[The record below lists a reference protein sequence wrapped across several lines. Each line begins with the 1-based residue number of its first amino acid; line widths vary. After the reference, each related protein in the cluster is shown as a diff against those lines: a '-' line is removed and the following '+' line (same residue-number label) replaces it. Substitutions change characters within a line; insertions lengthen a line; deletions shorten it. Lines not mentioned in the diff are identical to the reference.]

1 MKSEKENSD
10 EDKLESDQTESGKM
24 NPSQMF
30 AKDDQYGIMS
40 RIARNS
46 TPSFIWTLKR
56 DDIDFKYLRK
66 DQIVNHYISA
76 WAFTTKSGL
85 STNLRNVHYFEDTT
99 SNTFFPRCYRLCC
112 DDEKHSFVDDY
123 RITATQGILK
133 VLIKN
138 CYEWRKIEHLK
149 NNANHRK
156 KENAQEDEDN
166 DIQKGITETKPNL
179 LRNNYSFQKQLL
191 EVFYVKRCCSTFIK
205 IHRKESLF

>member
-1 MKSEKENSD
+1 MKSEKEDCDGN
-10 EDKLESDQTESGKM
+10 KLESDQNESDNM

-30 AKDDQYGIMS
+30 TKDDQYGIMS

-66 DQIVNHYISA
+66 DQMVNHYISA

-85 STNLRNVHYFEDTT
+85 CINLRNVHYFEDTT
-99 SNTFFPRCYRLCC
+99 SYTFFPRCYRLCC

-123 RITATQGILK
+123 RITAAQGILK

-156 KENAQEDEDN
+156 KENALGDEDN
-166 DIQKGITETKPNL
+166 HTQKGITETKLKL
-179 LRNNYSFQKQLL
+179 LPNNYNSQKQPP
-191 EVFYVKRCCSTFIK
+191 EVFYIKTCS
-205 IHRKESLF
+205 